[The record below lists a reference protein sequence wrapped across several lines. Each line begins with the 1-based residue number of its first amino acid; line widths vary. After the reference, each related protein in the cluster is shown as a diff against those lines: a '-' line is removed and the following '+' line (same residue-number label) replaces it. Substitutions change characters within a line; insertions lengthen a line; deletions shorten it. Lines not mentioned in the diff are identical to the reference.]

1 MTPPRRSVRPRPAPS
16 RRSHLA
22 WWPVVVALVLALAG
36 APTFVGGPAVLAQ
49 AQPSAPAAPGA
60 DQEPGAD
67 EQPGATTTPASED
80 GEAAPTEADDDAAP
94 PESSGEA
101 SEPDE
106 AVDAPEATE
115 SPDGPPAGESAEDDQ
130 PSDGPATSEEPAETV
145 APAPDETPAGAPPT
159 VEDPAAVDDAP
170 AVDDAQP
177 VDDAEPIELTL
188 VADDL
193 VAQRGDEVVWRLA
206 LPAQAGLPVLGPVE
220 DDRAHV
226 GHGGYLL
233 TIGLDDGIVRDR
245 VAMPAPVRSLTRG
258 DDGALR
264 VEVDHG
270 PIGSAT
276 LTLRDGMPDGPVRFG
291 SDADRFGALAQA
303 AAAASDPAARA
314 ERDPTDPWLALE
326 AARGADDDAA
336 REAWLDRVDTAA
348 TGLPFF
354 EQLALAGELA
364 SLDAWPRAER
374 RFDAGLTDLATRG
387 YDPRLA
393 TDPALRAAY
402 GFPEARLEDALARG
416 DLDAAV
422 RLAPYV
428 WRLAAEEAP
437 ASVTVLHDLADALR
451 SAPSDALDPGGLREG
466 GTPRER
472 AAVWRERARALDR
485 AGLDTWVDTLALRLG
500 ALGWWGVAGLL
511 VAFALTWLV
520 LWAKVWRAQGLARRQ
535 LKERD
540 QAPPA
545 VTRLWVPRHASTTEK
560 LALIALLVLTGL
572 QAALAGWHADVRAPE
587 AALRSGTLA
596 SAEAIAAV
604 ETLPATPRA
613 AWLRG
618 LSFAQ
623 RGELDA
629 ARAAWRDA
637 GDLAP
642 ALTNRAVAAGGDEAL
657 LDAALRADPREPVA
671 RFLTGRAADP
681 SPFHA
686 TTVPDAALWAVPSPQ
701 DLRLAT
707 AGDWRAA
714 LRTAITAPWVALG
727 QARPDAVPAWV
738 AWLAGLAFG
747 LLALA
752 LVAFL
757 VLPRPRV
764 SRDAPRTLAYHLG
777 ALVVPGSG
785 HADELWG
792 LLLLVPWALIGS
804 DALLAATRGA
814 GPLGLSA
821 TAHAWLLGGLWAINT
836 VGFFVELASYRHR
849 MRLLREHKPERAR
862 SYGLPPAPR
871 PEA

>member
-1 MTPPRRSVRPRPAPS
+1 MTSSCPSVRPRPARS

-22 WWPVVVALVLALAG
+22 WWPVAVALIVALAG
-36 APTFVGGPAVLAQ
+36 APAFVGGPVVLAQ
-49 AQPSAPAAPGA
+49 AQPAAPAAPGA
-60 DQEPGAD
+60 EDDPGGASD
-67 EQPGATTTPASED
+67 PAQPD
-80 GEAAPTEADDDAAP
+80 GETRPTEPA
-94 PESSGEA
+94 
-101 SEPDE
+101 EPDE
-106 AVDAPEATE
+106 ATEPDEPDDATAPADATEAAQDPVPTDAADEASSDEAT
-115 SPDGPPAGESAEDDQ
+115 DGAE
-130 PSDGPATSEEPAETV
+130 AET
-145 APAPDETPAGAPPT
+145 AP
-159 VEDPAAVDDAP
+159 
-170 AVDDAQP
+170 
-177 VDDAEPIELTL
+177 PIELTL
-188 VADDL
+188 VSDELIARRGPD
-193 VAQRGDEVVWRLA
+193 VAWRLT
-206 LPAQAGLPVLGPVE
+206 LPVQAGLPVLGEV
-220 DDRAHV
+220 DGDRAHV
-226 GHGGYLL
+226 GHGAYLL
-233 TIGLDDGIVRDR
+233 TIDLEDGTVRQR
-245 VAMPAPVRSLTRG
+245 IAMPAPVRSATLA
-258 DDGALR
+258 DDGAVV
-264 VEVDHG
+264 VELDHG
-270 PIGSAT
+270 PVGSTT
-276 LTLRDGMPDGPVRFG
+276 LTLRDGVPEAPIRFG
-291 SDADRFGALAQA
+291 SDAGRFDALARA
-303 AAAASDPAARA
+303 AAAAADPAGRA

-326 AARGADDDAA
+326 AARAADGDAA
-336 REAWLDRVDTAA
+336 REAWLQRVESAA

-354 EQLALAGELA
+354 EQLRLAGELA
-364 SLDAWPRAER
+364 ALDAWERAEP
-374 RFDAGLTDLATRG
+374 RFEAGLTDLAARG

-402 GFPEARLEDALARG
+402 GFPEARLAEALARG
-416 DLDAAV
+416 DLAAAV
-422 RLAPYV
+422 QLAPYA
-428 WRLAAEEAP
+428 WRLASEEAP
-437 ASVTVLHDLADALR
+437 ASITVLHDLADALR
-451 SAPSDALDPGGLREG
+451 TAPSDALDGTLREG
-466 GTPRER
+466 APPRER

-511 VAFALTWLV
+511 GAFALTWLV

-545 VTRLWVPRHASTTEK
+545 VTRLWVARHASTTEK
-560 LALIALLVLTGL
+560 LALIALLVLAGL
-572 QAALAGWHADVRAPE
+572 QAALAGWHADVREPDP
-587 AALRSGTLA
+587 ALRSGTLA
-596 SAEAIAAV
+596 SVEAIAAV
-604 ETLPATPRA
+604 EALPATPRS

-642 ALTNRAVAAGGDEAL
+642 ALTNRAVAQAGDEAL

-671 RFLTGRAADP
+671 RFLTGRAENP

-707 AGDWRAA
+707 AGDWRAV
-714 LRTAITAPWVALG
+714 LRTAVTAPWVALG

-738 AWLAGLAFG
+738 AWLAAVAFG

-757 VLPRPRV
+757 VIPRPRV

-804 DALLAATRGA
+804 DALLAATSGE

-849 MRLLREHKPERAR
+849 MRLLRERKPELAR
-862 SYGLPPAPR
+862 SYGLPAAPR